1 MYYTPYQGRTPS
13 ADPGPFD
20 KTTTPTTGRP
30 IGTPPSIAQK
40 SPAPAPSAS
49 AVHQPLSPHAS
60 TSQSAVGVIENM
72 LLARGLP
79 SADAQ
84 RITLLFEALGITDE
98 TYLRVFARLDTSR
111 KAWLSAMREKGEL
124 SEIQAW
130 VVVDML
136 DAVIGD

>member
-1 MYYTPYQGRTPS
+1 M
-13 ADPGPFD
+13 
-20 KTTTPTTGRP
+20 
-30 IGTPPSIAQK
+30 GTPPSIAQS
-40 SPAPAPSAS
+40 SPAPAPSPGAVRQLLPSPNAS
-49 AVHQPLSPHAS
+49 ICQPSI
-60 TSQSAVGVIENM
+60 GVIEKM
-72 LLARGLP
+72 LLVRGLP
-79 SADAQ
+79 LADAQ
-84 RITLLFEALGITDE
+84 RISLLFEALGITDE